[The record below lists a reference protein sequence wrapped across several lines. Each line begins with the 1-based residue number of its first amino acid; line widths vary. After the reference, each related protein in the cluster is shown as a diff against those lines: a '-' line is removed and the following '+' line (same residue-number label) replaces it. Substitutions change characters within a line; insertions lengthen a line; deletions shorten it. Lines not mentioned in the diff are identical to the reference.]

1 MPTGHETLDGTQ
13 SSFVLVPSALVRPK
27 PQGRQASY
35 EPPGEKVPAGQMVQG
50 VLALPEPNPGL
61 QTQVVWVLLAPE
73 DSCWPA
79 GQTDVLQSVTL

>member
-1 MPTGHETLDGTQ
+1 MPTGHENLDGVQ
-13 SSFVLVPSALVRPK
+13 LALVVAPSALVRPK

-50 VLALPEPNPGL
+50 VVALPEPNPGL
-61 QTQVVWVLLAPE
+61 QMQVTWVLLAPE

-79 GQTDVLQSVTL
+79 GQTEALQSVTL